1 MKDYISPV
9 NLNVLRQRREL
20 MKRIFGIV
28 AILLLASGI
37 ASAAEYWHFG
47 AGVRLTGVMPGDDYS
62 NALGSGLLLTFGNP
76 DSRFT
81 TQFDIDTWD
90 VIYTKDDSLV
100 ESSPLGTPDSLKTY
114 KLRDYEYFGVGVG
127 AFEKYR
133 FFDFSPKF
141 SSYVIG
147 GIGGYFLNRKREAYE
162 SGILNMKSDGMHSLF
177 QIAGGIGLE
186 GKVTQHISGF
196 IEGRYVTFVNGE
208 DADKD
213 LMNGYLG
220 IRYIF

>member
-1 MKDYISPV
+1 
-9 NLNVLRQRREL
+9 

-47 AGVRLTGVMPGDDYS
+47 AGVRLTGVVPGDDYS
-62 NALGSGLLLTFGNP
+62 NALGTGLLLTFGNP

-81 TQFDIDTWD
+81 TQFEMDTWK
-90 VIYTKDDSLV
+90 VTYNKSDSLI
-100 ESSPLGTPDSLKTY
+100 ETQPLGDSVITY

-133 FFDFSPKF
+133 AIDFSSKF

-147 GIGGYFLNRKREAYE
+147 GVGGYFLNRKRETRDD
-162 SGILNMKSDGMHSLF
+162 SSVRSMKSDGMHSLF
-177 QIAGGIGLE
+177 QFAGGIGLE
-186 GKVTQHISGF
+186 GKINQHVLAF
-196 IEGRYVTFVNGE
+196 LEGRYVAFLNGQ
-208 DADKD
+208 DADKN
-213 LMNGYLG
+213 LLKGYLG
-220 IRYIF
+220 VRYIF

>member
-9 NLNVLRQRREL
+9 NLNVLWQRREL

-81 TQFDIDTWD
+81 TQFDLDTWD
-90 VIYTKDDSLV
+90 VTYTKDDSMINV
-100 ESSPLGTPDSLKTY
+100 NAPGTPDTLR
-114 KLRDYEYFGVGVG
+114 LRDFDYFGLGIG

-133 FFDFSPKF
+133 MYDFSPRF

-147 GIGGYFLNRKREAYE
+147 GIGGYFLNRKREISE
-162 SGILNMKSDGMHSLF
+162 SGIETMKSDGMHSLF
-177 QIAGGIGLE
+177 QIAGGVGFE
-186 GKVTQHISGF
+186 GKIGQHISGF
-196 IEGRYVTFVNGE
+196 IEGRYVTFINGE

-213 LMNGYLG
+213 LMKGYLG

>member
-37 ASAAEYWHFG
+37 ASGTEYWHFG
-47 AGVRLTGVMPGDDYS
+47 AGVRLTGVMPGSDYS
-62 NALGSGLLLTFGNP
+62 NALGTGLLLTFGNP

-81 TQFDIDTWD
+81 TQFDIDNWKVT
-90 VIYTKDDSLV
+90 YNKSDSLV
-100 ESSPLGTPDSLKTY
+100 ENSPLGTPDSLKTY
-114 KLRDYEYFGVGVG
+114 KKRDYEYFGVGVG

-147 GIGGYFLNRKREAYE
+147 GLGGYFLNRKREVYD
-162 SGILNMKSDGMHSLF
+162 SGILSLKSDGMHSLF
-177 QIAGGIGLE
+177 QLAGGIGFE
-186 GKVTQHISGF
+186 GKINQHISTF
-196 IEGRYVTFVNGE
+196 IEGRYVAFLNGK
-208 DADKD
+208 DADKN
-213 LMNGYLG
+213 LFNGYWG
-220 IRYIF
+220 IHYTF